1 MNHFPSATY
10 KLTNFL
16 INFFFIFH
24 FSFLLYTLYNFSIF
38 HIVSYFRLSVI
49 MLSRSTVQWVDWDR
63 GRTGT
68 WIRSNQNNKGIF
80 CLRLPRVQRAL
91 AAVFSQ
97 GQKSLQ
103 LLPPQAHAQNDAL
116 LDRRRVA
123 D

>member
-63 GRTGT
+63 GWTGT
-68 WIRSNQNNKGIF
+68 WIRSKTWSATLLGVVNVLSNIEFFVVVNIMRWQITSGSTNLN
-80 CLRLPRVQRAL
+80 L
-91 AAVFSQ
+91 ATLTTPKHS
-97 GQKSLQ
+97 K
-103 LLPPQAHAQNDAL
+103 
-116 LDRRRVA
+116 
-123 D
+123 